1 MQSFLNVGAEDDDGN
16 KASQSPAKQSPKELD
31 FTSIAGIKNAY
42 ASGKITKEKAI
53 ELQTALT
60 PTK

>member
-1 MQSFLNVGAEDDDGN
+1 VNVGAEDDDGN
-16 KASQSPAKQSPKELD
+16 KASVQPKTPVTLDSIPA
-31 FTSIAGIKNAY
+31 IKNAY